1 MSSSILACGRF
12 QLDMSQPKIMAI
24 INVTADSF
32 SGDGCPDLASAVSA
46 AERAVKEG
54 AEILD
59 IGGESSRPGAI
70 SVSEQQE
77 LDRVVPLV
85 EALAPLNIPLSIDTV
100 KPAVM
105 RESIRAGADMIND
118 IASFQTPGALEAVC
132 SSSAAL
138 SVMHMQ
144 GEPGTMQVAPSYRN
158 VVAEVKDFLDERVR
172 VLLDHGVAPERIV
185 VDPGFGFGKTLDHNL
200 ALLRN
205 LELFAEGGYP
215 VFVGMSR
222 KTMLGAITGRDV
234 NGRVFAGAAA
244 ALLAVQRGARIVRTH
259 DVAATR
265 DVLRVWMAVKADT
278 WPNLAAEC

>member
-32 SGDGCPDLASAVSA
+32 SGDGCPDLGSALLA

-59 IGGESSRPGAI
+59 IGGESSRPGATM
-70 SVSEQQE
+70 VSEQQE

-105 RESIRAGADMIND
+105 RESIRAGADLIND
-118 IASFQTPGALEAVC
+118 IASFRAPGALDAVC
-132 SSSAAL
+132 GSSAAL

-144 GEPGTMQVAPSYRN
+144 GEPGTMQLAPSYRD
-158 VVAEVKDFLDERVR
+158 VVAEVRSFLDERVR
-172 VLLDHGVAPERIV
+172 VLLDNGVSRQRIV

-200 ALLRN
+200 ALLRH
-205 LELFAEGGYP
+205 LEVFGESGFP
-215 VFVGMSR
+215 VFVGVSR

-234 NGRVFAGAAA
+234 RERVFAGAAA

-265 DVLRVWMAVKADT
+265 DVLRVWMAVEADR
-278 WPNLAAEC
+278 PPGLAA

>member
-12 QLDMSQPKIMAI
+12 RLDMSQPKIMAI

-32 SGDGCPDLASAVSA
+32 SGDGCPDLASAVRA
-46 AERAVKEG
+46 AERAIKEG

-59 IGGESSRPGAI
+59 IGGESSRPGAVP
-70 SVSEQQE
+70 VSEQQE

-85 EALAPLNIPLSIDTV
+85 EALASFNIPLSIDTV

-105 RESIRAGADMIND
+105 RESIRAGADLIND
-118 IASFQTPGALEAVC
+118 IASFRVQGALDAVC
-132 SSSAAL
+132 NTSAAL

-144 GEPGTMQVAPSYRN
+144 GEPGTMQLAPSYGD
-158 VVAEVKDFLDERVR
+158 VVAEVKGFLDERVR
-172 VLLDHGVAPERIV
+172 VLLDRGVARERIV

-205 LELFAEGGYP
+205 LEVFGEAGYP

-222 KTMLGAITGRDV
+222 KTMLGAMTGRDV
-234 NGRVFAGAAA
+234 NERVFAGAAA

-259 DVAATR
+259 DVGATR
-265 DVLRVWMAVKADT
+265 DVLRVWMAVEADSQAGF
-278 WPNLAAEC
+278 AAKC

>member
-32 SGDGCPDLASAVSA
+32 SGDGCPDLGSALLA

-59 IGGESSRPGAI
+59 IGGESSRPGATM
-70 SVSEQQE
+70 VSEQQE

-105 RESIRAGADMIND
+105 RESIRAGADLIND
-118 IASFQTPGALEAVC
+118 IASFRAPGALEAVC
-132 SSSAAL
+132 GSSAAL

-144 GEPGTMQVAPSYRN
+144 GEPGTMQRAPSYGD
-158 VVAEVKDFLDERVR
+158 VVAEVKDFLDDRVR
-172 VLLDHGVAPERIV
+172 VLLDHGVARERIV

-205 LELFAEGGYP
+205 LEVFGEAGYP

-222 KTMLGAITGRDV
+222 KTMLGAITGRAVADRLSASV
-234 NGRVFAGAAA
+234 AA
-244 ALLAVQRGARIVRTH
+244 ALLAAQRGAHILRVH
-259 DVAATR
+259 DVSETR
-265 DVLRVWMAVKADT
+265 DALAVWRALVNA
-278 WPNLAAEC
+278 

>member
-12 QLDMSQPKIMAI
+12 RLDMSQPKIMAI

-32 SGDGCPDLASAVSA
+32 SGDGCPDLGSALRA

-59 IGGESSRPGAI
+59 IGGESSRPGATM
-70 SVSEQQE
+70 VSEQQE

-105 RESIRAGADMIND
+105 RESIRAGADLIND
-118 IASFQTPGALEAVC
+118 IASFRAPGALEVVR

-144 GEPGTMQVAPSYRN
+144 GEPGTMQLAPSYRD
-158 VVAEVKDFLDERVR
+158 VVAEVRSFLDERVR
-172 VLLDHGVAPERIV
+172 ALLDSGVSQDRIV

-200 ALLRN
+200 ALLRH
-205 LELFAEGGYP
+205 LDVFGEAGYP

-234 NGRVFAGAAA
+234 GERVFAGAAA
-244 ALLAVQRGARIVRTH
+244 ALLAVQRGARIIRTH

-265 DVLRVWMAVKADT
+265 DVLRVWMAVEADRL
-278 WPNLAAEC
+278 PGLAA

>member
-12 QLDMSQPKIMAI
+12 RLDMSQPKIMAI

-32 SGDGCPDLASAVSA
+32 SGDGCPDLGSALRA

-59 IGGESSRPGAI
+59 IGGESSRPGATM
-70 SVSEQQE
+70 VSEQQE

-105 RESIRAGADMIND
+105 RESIRAGADLIND
-118 IASFQTPGALEAVC
+118 IASFRAPGALEVVR

-144 GEPGTMQVAPSYRN
+144 GEPGTMQLAPSYRD
-158 VVAEVKDFLDERVR
+158 VVAEVRSFLDERVR
-172 VLLDHGVAPERIV
+172 VLLDNGVSRDRIV

-200 ALLRN
+200 ALLRH
-205 LELFAEGGYP
+205 LEVFGEAGYP

-234 NGRVFAGAAA
+234 SERVWPWAAA
-244 ALLAVQRGARIVRTH
+244 AVRAVQRGARIMRSH
-259 DVAATR
+259 DFAATR
-265 DVLRVWMAVKADT
+265 DVVRVWMAVEAARL
-278 WPNLAAEC
+278 PGLAA

>member
-12 QLDMSQPKIMAI
+12 RLDMSQPKVMAI
-24 INVTADSF
+24 INVTVDSF
-32 SGDGCPDLASAVSA
+32 SGDGCPDLGSALRA

-59 IGGESSRPGAI
+59 IGGESSRPGATM
-70 SVSEQQE
+70 VSEQQE

-85 EALAPLNIPLSIDTV
+85 EALAPFNIPLSIDTV

-105 RESIRAGADMIND
+105 RESIRAGADLIND
-118 IASFQTPGALEAVC
+118 IASFRAPGALEVVR

-138 SVMHMQ
+138 SVMHIQ
-144 GEPGTMQVAPSYRN
+144 GEPGTMQLAPSYRD
-158 VVAEVKDFLDERVR
+158 VVAEVRSFLDERVR
-172 VLLDHGVAPERIV
+172 VLLDNGVSRDRIV

-200 ALLRN
+200 ALLRH
-205 LELFAEGGYP
+205 LEVFGESGFP

-222 KTMLGAITGRDV
+222 KTMLGAITGREV
-234 NGRVFAGAAA
+234 SERVFAGAAA

-265 DVLRVWMAVKADT
+265 DVLRVWMAVEADRL
-278 WPNLAAEC
+278 PGLAA

>member
-12 QLDMSQPKIMAI
+12 RLDMSQPKIMAI

-32 SGDGCPDLASAVSA
+32 SGDGCPNLGSALDA

-70 SVSEQQE
+70 AVSEQQE

-105 RESIRAGADMIND
+105 RESIRAGADLIND
-118 IASFQTPGALEAVC
+118 IASFRAPGALEVVC
-132 SSSAAL
+132 NSTAAL

-144 GEPGTMQVAPSYRN
+144 GEPVTMQLAPSYRD
-158 VVAEVKDFLDERVR
+158 VVAEVRSFLDERVR
-172 VLLDHGVAPERIV
+172 VLREHGVAQDRIV

-200 ALLRN
+200 ALLRH
-205 LELFAEGGYP
+205 LEVFGERGYP

-234 NGRVFAGAAA
+234 SERVFAGAAA

-265 DVLRVWMAVKADT
+265 DVLRVWLAVEADRL
-278 WPNLAAEC
+278 PGLAA

>member
-12 QLDMSQPKIMAI
+12 RLDMSQPKIMAI

-32 SGDGCPDLASAVSA
+32 SGDGCPDLGSALRA

-59 IGGESSRPGAI
+59 IGGESSRPGATM
-70 SVSEQQE
+70 VSEQQE

-105 RESIRAGADMIND
+105 RESIRAGADLIND
-118 IASFQTPGALEAVC
+118 IASFRAPGALEVVR

-144 GEPGTMQVAPSYRN
+144 GEPGTMQLAPSYRD
-158 VVAEVKDFLDERVR
+158 VVAEVRSFLDERVR
-172 VLLDHGVAPERIV
+172 ALLDSGVSQDRIV

-200 ALLRN
+200 ALLRH
-205 LELFAEGGYP
+205 LDVFGEAGYP

-234 NGRVFAGAAA
+234 GERVFAGAAA
-244 ALLAVQRGARIVRTH
+244 ALLAVQRGARIIRTH

-265 DVLRVWMAVKADT
+265 DVLCVWMAVEADRL
-278 WPNLAAEC
+278 PGLAA

>member
-12 QLDMSQPKIMAI
+12 RLDMSQPKIMAI

-32 SGDGCPDLASAVSA
+32 SGDGCPDLGSALDA

-70 SVSEQQE
+70 AVSEQQE

-105 RESIRAGADMIND
+105 RESIRAGADLIND
-118 IASFQTPGALEAVC
+118 IASFRAPGALEVVC
-132 SSSAAL
+132 NSTAAL

-144 GEPGTMQVAPSYRN
+144 GEPVTMQLAPSYRD
-158 VVAEVKDFLDERVR
+158 VVAEVRSFLDERVR
-172 VLLDHGVAPERIV
+172 VLREHGVAQDRIV

-200 ALLRN
+200 ALLRH
-205 LELFAEGGYP
+205 LEVFGERGYP

-234 NGRVFAGAAA
+234 SERVFAGAAA

-265 DVLRVWMAVKADT
+265 DVLRVWLAVEADRL
-278 WPNLAAEC
+278 PGLAA

>member
-12 QLDMSQPKIMAI
+12 RLDMSQPKIMAI

-32 SGDGCPDLASAVSA
+32 SGDGCPDLGSALRA

-59 IGGESSRPGAI
+59 IGGESSRPGATM
-70 SVSEQQE
+70 VSEQQE

-105 RESIRAGADMIND
+105 RESIRAGADLIND
-118 IASFQTPGALEAVC
+118 IASFRAPGALEVVR

-144 GEPGTMQVAPSYRN
+144 GEPGTMQLAPSYRD
-158 VVAEVKDFLDERVR
+158 VVAEVRSFLDERVR
-172 VLLDHGVAPERIV
+172 ALLDSGVSQDRIV

-200 ALLRN
+200 ALLRH
-205 LELFAEGGYP
+205 LDVFGEAGYP

-222 KTMLGAITGRDV
+222 KTMLGAITGRDLSE
-234 NGRVFAGAAA
+234 RVFAGAAA
-244 ALLAVQRGARIVRTH
+244 ALLAVQRGARIIRTH

-265 DVLRVWMAVKADT
+265 DVLRVWMAVEADRL
-278 WPNLAAEC
+278 PGLAA

>member
-12 QLDMSQPKIMAI
+12 RLDMSQPKIMAI

-32 SGDGCPDLASAVSA
+32 SGDGCPDLGSALRA

-59 IGGESSRPGAI
+59 IGGESSRPGATM
-70 SVSEQQE
+70 VSEQQE

-105 RESIRAGADMIND
+105 RESIRAGADLIND
-118 IASFQTPGALEAVC
+118 IASFRAPGALEVVR

-144 GEPGTMQVAPSYRN
+144 GEPGTMQLAPSYRD
-158 VVAEVKDFLDERVR
+158 VVAEVRSFLDERVR
-172 VLLDHGVAPERIV
+172 ALLDSGVSQDRIV

-200 ALLRN
+200 ALLRH
-205 LELFAEGGYP
+205 LDVFGEAGYP

-234 NGRVFAGAAA
+234 GERVFAGAAV
-244 ALLAVQRGARIVRTH
+244 ALLAVQRGARIIRTH

-265 DVLRVWMAVKADT
+265 DVLRVWMAVEADRL
-278 WPNLAAEC
+278 PGLAA

>member
-12 QLDMSQPKIMAI
+12 RLDMSQPKIMAI

-32 SGDGCPDLASAVSA
+32 SGDGCPDLGSALRA

-59 IGGESSRPGAI
+59 IGGESSRPGATM
-70 SVSEQQE
+70 VSEQQE

-85 EALAPLNIPLSIDTV
+85 EALAPLDIPLSIDTV

-105 RESIRAGADMIND
+105 RESIRAGADLIND
-118 IASFQTPGALEAVC
+118 IASFRAPGALEVVR
-132 SSSAAL
+132 SSSVAL

-144 GEPGTMQVAPSYRN
+144 GEPGTMQLAPSYRD
-158 VVAEVKDFLDERVR
+158 VVAEVRSFLDERVR
-172 VLLDHGVAPERIV
+172 ALLDSGVSQDRIV

-200 ALLRN
+200 ALLRH
-205 LELFAEGGYP
+205 LEVFGEAGYP

-234 NGRVFAGAAA
+234 GERVFAGAAA
-244 ALLAVQRGARIVRTH
+244 ALLAVQRGARIIRTH

-265 DVLRVWMAVKADT
+265 DVLRVWMAVEADRL
-278 WPNLAAEC
+278 PGLAA